1 MDAVSFYMEIN
12 GKTRKVTFDNFDLE
26 ELLFLDDELIGQM
39 TPTFNG
45 WTVNSLEIVLCAND
59 IMEEV
64 NRLDAKYNLDLSNLI
79 EFVAW
84 TKLEVGNALV
94 IGLEKNIS
102 FDGFRELLT
111 VHIEAI
117 GYEHKGP
124 IKLSKADKEVDYNKL

>member
-1 MDAVSFYMEIN
+1 MDAVSFYMDIN
-12 GKTRKVTFDNFDLE
+12 GQIRKVTFDNFDLDE
-26 ELLFLDDELIGQM
+26 SIFIDDKLVGKM

-45 WTVNSLEIVLCAND
+45 WKIDNPEIAPYAND

-84 TKLEVGNALV
+84 TKLEADTSLV

-102 FDGFRELLT
+102 FEGFSELLA
-111 VHIEAI
+111 VHMEALN
-117 GYEHKGP
+117 YQPKGP
-124 IKLSKADKEVDYNKL
+124 IILLKA